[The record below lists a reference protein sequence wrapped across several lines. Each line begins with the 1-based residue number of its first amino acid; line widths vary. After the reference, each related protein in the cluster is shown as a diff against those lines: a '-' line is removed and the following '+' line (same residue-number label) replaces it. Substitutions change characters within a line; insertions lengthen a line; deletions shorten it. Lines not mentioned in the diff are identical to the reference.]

1 LIKEDIPVANIS
13 PAMVKELREKTGA
26 GMLDCKKALEE
37 AAGDMEKAVE
47 ILRKKGIAKAAK
59 KSGRVAAEGLVVT
72 KLSQD
77 GKTGVVLE
85 FNTETDFAAKNENVI
100 GMADKLAETA
110 LDKSITDVEDLK
122 KLDMNGKSVEETVT
136 ELVAKVGEHMNVR
149 RLKLSSSANGFVTV
163 YSHLGGKIGVMVE
176 LEGEKNEA
184 NEEKG
189 KNIAMHI
196 AAMNPKFLTREEVT
210 NDTLE
215 KEKEIERVNLEREG
229 KPANMIEKIL
239 MGKINKYYEENC
251 LLQQKYVRDDKF
263 TIEKYAGD
271 LKVKGFT
278 RYQLGEGIEK
288 EVVDFAAEVAAQVAG
303 K

>member
-1 LIKEDIPVANIS
+1 MANVT
-13 PAMVKELREKTGA
+13 AGMVKELREKTGA

-59 KSGRVAAEGLVVT
+59 KSGRIAAEGLVVT
-72 KLSQD
+72 KLSAD

-100 GMADKLAETA
+100 SISDKLAEIA
-110 LDKSITDVEDLK
+110 LDKGISDVEELK
-122 KLDMNGKSVEETVT
+122 KIELDGKTVEENVT
-136 ELVAKVGEHMNVR
+136 EIIAKVGEHMNIR
-149 RLKLSSSANGFVTV
+149 RLKTVSVPNGFVTV
-163 YSHLGGKIGVMVE
+163 YSHLGGKIGVM
-176 LEGEKNEA
+176 LETVGTKNEA
-184 NEEKG
+184 NEEIA
-189 KNIAMHI
+189 KNISMHI
-196 AAMNPKFLTREEVT
+196 AAMNPRYLTKEEVT
-210 NDTLE
+210 TDTLE
-215 KEKEIERVNLEREG
+215 KEKEIEKVQLEKEG
-229 KPANMIEKIL
+229 KPANIIEKIL
-239 MGKINKYYEENC
+239 VGKINKYYEENC

-271 LKVKGFT
+271 LKITGFT